1 MANLDGEKIEVVS
14 NSEERVVESVELTSG
29 VKKVV
34 RREKPAEARV
44 ETVRPKSI
52 KELRGE
58 ISAEMENRSSRMVG
72 GSSASSGRDRKP
84 KWR

>member
-1 MANLDGEKIEVVS
+1 MAKLEGEKIEVES
-14 NSEERVVESVELTSG
+14 NPAERVVESVELTSG

-34 RREKPAEARV
+34 RREKPEETRV
-44 ETVRPKSI
+44 ETARPKSI

-58 ISAEMENRSSRMVG
+58 TSAETENRSNRMVG